1 MKAEDL
7 RGRIERLRE
16 DMVGWRRHLHRNPEL
31 SFHEHETSRFV
42 HDTLKSFGG
51 LELSRPTGTSVMAR
65 LVGGSPGR
73 TVALRADMD
82 ALPIQEENGHEF
94 VSASPGTMH
103 ACGHDGHT
111 AMLLAVAKLFSE
123 SRDEIPGEV
132 RFFFQHAEE
141 LYPGGAEQMVEAGV
155 MDGVDAV
162 LGAHLWSPMPT
173 GGVGVAH
180 GPAMAS
186 PDTFRITIK
195 GAGGHAAMPHEAV
208 DPIAAGAQVV
218 TNLQHLVAR
227 NADPLKSLVLSV
239 TRFSGGTA
247 NNVIPETA
255 ELEGT
260 VRVFDAELR
269 EEAPRKMERIIKGV
283 TEAHGAEYD
292 LQYQF
297 GYRPVINDET
307 LSRLVEDAAR
317 ESLGESAVEYTPPV
331 MGGEDF
337 SAYQQRAPG
346 AFFYV
351 GARNEERGIVYPH
364 HHPRFD
370 VDEDALEVGVNVL
383 VGAATKLLR
392 KEKSGA

>member
-1 MKAEDL
+1 M
-7 RGRIERLRE
+7 I
-16 DMVGWRRHLHRNPEL
+16 GWRRHLHRNPEL
-31 SFHEHETSRFV
+31 SFHEQKTSQFV
-42 HDTLKSFGG
+42 HDTLESFGG
-51 LELSRPTGTSVMAR
+51 LELSRPTETSVMAK
-65 LVGGSPGR
+65 LVGGAPGR

-82 ALPIQEENGHEF
+82 ALPISEENGHEF
-94 VSASPGTMH
+94 VSASPGVMH
-103 ACGHDGHT
+103 ACGHDANT
-111 AMLLAVAKLFSE
+111 AMLLAVAKLFSQ
-123 SRDEIPGEV
+123 SRDEIPGEL
-132 RFFFQHAEE
+132 RFLFQHAEE
-141 LYPGGAEQMVEAGV
+141 LYPGGGEQMVEAGC

-162 LGAHLWSPMPT
+162 LGAHVWSPMPV
-173 GGVGVAH
+173 GNIGVAH

-186 PDTFRITIK
+186 PDTFKITIK

-208 DPIAAGAQVV
+208 DPIAVGAQVV

-227 NADPLKSLVLSV
+227 NSDPLKSLVLSV
-239 TRFSGGTA
+239 TKFAGGTA

-269 EEAPRKMERIIKGV
+269 EDAPCKMERIIKGV
-283 TEAHGAEYD
+283 TEAHGADYD
-292 LQYQF
+292 LHYQF
-297 GYRPVINDET
+297 GYRPVMNDAA

-317 ESLGESAVEYTPPV
+317 EGLGEAAVEHTPPV

-337 SAYQQRAPG
+337 SAYQQKAPG

-351 GARNEERGIVYPH
+351 GARNEEKGIVYPH

-370 VDEDALEVGVNVL
+370 VDEDALEIGVNVF

-392 KEKSGA
+392 GEGDRK